1 MGKLEVLRSLRKHG
15 AYMTPDCIEQVLLNP
30 DAIIKIVTR
39 LKEEKI
45 KRRKAGMV
53 ILQQQ
58 PKVLPE
64 IR

>member
-1 MGKLEVLRSLRKHG
+1 
-15 AYMTPDCIEQVLLNP
+15 MTTDCIEQVLLNP

-58 PKVLPE
+58 PKVLPADSVAASQTYN
-64 IR
+64 